1 MRYIIQLLIL
11 SFFASTF
18 LEAKQEPVVRTAEV
32 PATKSKTSEKG
43 KAEID
48 EINRA
53 WLNEI
58 QGKETRQNSAD
69 QPTTAGVSG
78 GTEELVEQNQVDSS
92 GAKQASPAEVKK
104 LLEPAQPLYKSDDNI
119 SFVSIAMRFAL
130 MLLLMI
136 GAFYLLLKFI
146 RSKSMGLSSAGD
158 LVTVIASVPIL
169 QGRFIQIVDLA
180 GKLLVIGVSDSGV
193 NLISE
198 IEDAR
203 TADKIRLWQSRRI
216 RGDAPPAT
224 FLDWVSGFLKNS
236 EYKFWN
242 TGEERREKRRRGG
255 RNNDS
260 FQTLLNKQDLHSQ
273 DFAAILGDD
282 ASSVSDLSD
291 FEKTNSEKE
300 LAALLRAQKKRISSM
315 KKD

>member
-1 MRYIIQLLIL
+1 MRSQFIFLFLI
-11 SFFASTF
+11 FITF
-18 LEAKQEPVVRTAEV
+18 NLVEAKQDSSVR
-32 PATKSKTSEKG
+32 PAKITDAKSDLSDRG
-43 KAEID
+43 KAEIE

-53 WLNEI
+53 WIDEI
-58 QGKETRQNSAD
+58 QGKDGRQGDATKSRDANSA
-69 QPTTAGVSG
+69 A
-78 GTEELVEQNQVDSS
+78 GTEKQDDSENVESSDSKRS
-92 GAKQASPAEVKK
+92 SPAEVKK

-136 GAFYLLLKFI
+136 GAFYLLLKFV
-146 RSKSMGLSSAGD
+146 RSKSMGLSPAGD
-158 LVTVIASVPIL
+158 LVTVIASIPIL

-203 TADKIRLWQSRRI
+203 TVDKIRLWQSRRLS
-216 RGDAPPAT
+216 GDAPPAT
-224 FLDWVSGFLKNS
+224 FLDWISGFLKNS

-242 TGEERREKRRRGG
+242 TGEERKEKRKRGG

-260 FQTLLNKQDLHSQ
+260 FQTHLNKQDLHSQ
-273 DFAAILGDD
+273 DFAGIFDGDMPS
-282 ASSVSDLSD
+282 ALDLSD
-291 FEKTNSEKE
+291 LEKMNSEKE
-300 LAALLRAQKKRISSM
+300 LAALLKAQKKRISSM